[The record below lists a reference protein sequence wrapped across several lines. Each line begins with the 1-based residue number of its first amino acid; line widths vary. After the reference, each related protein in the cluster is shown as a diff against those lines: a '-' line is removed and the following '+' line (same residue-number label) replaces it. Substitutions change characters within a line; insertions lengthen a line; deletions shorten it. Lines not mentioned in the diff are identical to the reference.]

1 MHFIAVTNRKL
12 CNSQEDFLQRI
23 AILSEELETGD
34 FILLREK
41 DLPQKEYWQL
51 AEQCLVI
58 CQKSKANLVFH
69 THLPPSIAIENS
81 YLHTANQSMKKK
93 IFPQIRSLSTSVHSI
108 EEALLA
114 EKLGADF
121 LIAGHI
127 FPTDCKKGLPPRGL
141 EFLRSVYGAVT
152 IPVYAIGGI
161 TAERIPEVL
170 VQGAAGICVMSELML
185 SSDLKFTIRKL
196 KQYK

>member
-12 CNSQEDFLQRI
+12 CKNQEDFLQRI

-51 AEQCLVI
+51 AEQCLAI
-58 CQKSKANLVFH
+58 CKNSKANLVFH
-69 THLPPSIAIENS
+69 THLPPSVAMENS
-81 YLHTANQSMKKK
+81 HLHTSNQSMEKK
-93 IFPQIRSLSTSVHSI
+93 IFPKTHSLSTSVHSI

-141 EFLRSVYGAVT
+141 VFLRSVCAAVT

-161 TAERIPEVL
+161 TAERIPKVL
-170 VQGAAGICVMSELML
+170 AQGASGICVMSELMR
-185 SSDLKFTIRKL
+185 SSNLKSTIRNL